1 LAAAAGDARAASRP
15 GYEREVVGLSVTY
28 QPWDQDRPWLKRTP
42 QLRQALA
49 AVVEG
54 DLLLTTWQMVSDA
67 TLIEVER
74 PDGNGRVGAHVVR
87 VDPQV
92 DLALLGV
99 DAPGF
104 FGGMQPVRLGDG
116 VPSEGT
122 VESVRWRGRQIEAS
136 TARISRIE
144 VQPGLLRAVEHPF
157 LLVNTDM
164 QGGGWSEPVFHKDRF
179 IGLSVSQDE
188 NQARVLPVEVI
199 AAFLDMARGGT
210 YPGFGGLGFRWQ
222 VSQGE
227 ALNRYLGMH
236 GAPQG
241 VLITKTPRGSSACG
255 ILRPKDLLLSL
266 DGHPIDADGY
276 YRHSRYGLLRFTNIA
291 TEGHRAGDVLPAE
304 VWRDGKRL
312 KVDLKLRPAQS
323 EIDLVPDRRPDLQP
337 AYAVLGGFVFRE
349 LDGAYMRSWGDD
361 WRKIAPLQLQVW
373 TWLYA
378 DEQQPD
384 RRRIVVLNSVLP
396 DAYNL
401 GYHDFGDVLVRSIN
415 GRPIGSIS
423 DVVEAFKHPEGDF
436 QRITLVPSGRG
447 DEIILDAATFVDASR
462 EILADYRIPEPI
474 RLEQPLPDLG
484 PACGVEGEAAPTPP
498 PGMGAAA
505 SFDPGPAP
513 EPSDPSETPAHRS
526 SRGL

>member
-1 LAAAAGDARAASRP
+1 VRRLAICAAGAVLLASLAPAGDARAAAARP
-15 GYEREVVGLSVTY
+15 VFEREVVGLSVTY

-49 AVVEG
+49 AVVDG
-54 DLLLTTWQMVSDA
+54 PLLLTTWQMVSDA

-92 DLALLGV
+92 DLALLAV
-99 DAPGF
+99 DTAGF
-104 FGGMQPVRLGDG
+104 FQGMEPVRLADS
-116 VPSEGT
+116 VPTEGS
-122 VESVRWRGRQIEAS
+122 VSSVRWRGRQIEAS
-136 TARISRIE
+136 TSRISRLE
-144 VQPGLLRAVEHPF
+144 VQGALLRAVEHPF
-157 LLVNTDM
+157 LLVSTDM
-164 QGGGWSEPVFHKDRF
+164 QGGGWSEPVFAKDRL

-188 NQARVLPVEVI
+188 QQARVLPAEVI
-199 AAFLDMARGGT
+199 TAFLAMGREPGP
-210 YPGFGGLGFRWQ
+210 YRGFGALGFRWT

-227 ALNRYLGMH
+227 ALNRYLDMH

-241 VLITKTPRGSSACG
+241 VLITKTPRGGSACG
-255 ILRPKDLLLSL
+255 VLRPKDLLLAL

-276 YRHSRYGLLRFTNIA
+276 YRHPRYGQLRFTNIS

-304 VWRDGKRL
+304 VWRDGKRMR
-312 KVDLKLRPAQS
+312 VDLKLHPAES

-384 RRRIVVLNSVLP
+384 RRRIIVLNSVLP

-401 GYHDFGDVLVRSIN
+401 GYHEFGDVLVRSIN

-423 DVVEAFKHPEGDF
+423 DVVEAFRHPEGEF
-436 QRITLVPSGRG
+436 HRITLVPSGRG
-447 DEIILDAATFVDASR
+447 DEIILDATTFLDSSR
-462 EILADYRIPEPI
+462 QILEDYRIPEPI
-474 RLEQPLPDLG
+474 RLETPLPDLG
-484 PACGVEGEAAPTPP
+484 PACGDEGESAPTPP
-498 PGMGAAA
+498 PGAAGGAASA
-505 SFDPGPAP
+505 
-513 EPSDPSETPAHRS
+513 R
-526 SRGL
+526 